1 MSGFCVGSKE
11 MAERLDAFLA
21 ERKIKPVVDRV
32 FGWTEAIEAFDY
44 QLKGSHFGKIVIK
57 ID

>member
-1 MSGFCVGSKE
+1 
-11 MAERLDAFLA
+11 MAQRLDAFMV
-21 ERKIKPVVDRV
+21 EHKIKPVVDRV
-32 FGWTEAIEAFDY
+32 FGWAEAIDALDY